1 MDKPLWMW
9 AAFIGIVLVLL
20 VLDLGIF
27 HRKQKEIGVRESL
40 TTSAIYI
47 CIGLFFGLFVWHELG
62 ADSGRE
68 YFTGFLI
75 EKTLSMDNISV
86 ISLIFTHLSI
96 PRKYQHRVLFWGI
109 LGVIVLR
116 GIMIGLGAKLVH
128 DFEWILYVFAAFLMV
143 TGVKM
148 LFSNEKHEMG
158 ESKLLKW
165 ISRHFRVTKEL
176 DGQKFFVSRFDEN
189 TGKYARYMTPL
200 MVALIMIE
208 LTDLLFAVD
217 SVPAIFAITT
227 DSYIVYTSNIFAIL
241 GLRALYFALDAIIHR
256 FHYLKYALSA
266 ILIFIGSKVFVADF
280 FGLAKFP
287 ASVSLS
293 VTVGL
298 LAAGILYSLYKTR
311 HANNA

>member
-1 MDKPLWMW
+1 MW
-9 AAFIGIVLVLL
+9 AAFLGIVLVLL

-47 CIGLFFGLFVWHELG
+47 CIGLLFGLFVWHELG

-68 YFTGFLI
+68 YYTGFLI
-75 EKTLSMDNISV
+75 EKTLSMDNIFV
-86 ISLIFTHLSI
+86 MSLIFTHLSI

-116 GIMIGLGAKLVH
+116 AIMIALGAKLVH
-128 DFEWILYVFAAFLMV
+128 DFAWVMYIFAAFLV
-143 TGVKM
+143 FTGVKM
-148 LFSNEKHEMG
+148 LFASEQHDMG

-176 DGQKFFVSRFDEN
+176 DGQKFFVSKFDEN

-227 DSYIVYTSNIFAIL
+227 DPYIVYTSNVFAIL
-241 GLRALYFALDAIIHR
+241 GLRALYFALAAVIHR

-266 ILIFIGSKVFVADF
+266 ILVFIGSKVFVAD
-280 FGLAKFP
+280 LLDLKKFP

-311 HANNA
+311 GAKAT

>member
-9 AAFIGIVLVLL
+9 AAFLGIVLVLL
-20 VLDLGIF
+20 VLDLGVF

-40 TTSAIYI
+40 TTSLIYI
-47 CIGLFFGLFVWHELG
+47 CIGLLFGLFVWHELG
-62 ADSGRE
+62 AESGRE
-68 YFTGFLI
+68 YYTGFLI
-75 EKTLSMDNISV
+75 EKTLSMDNIFV
-86 ISLIFTHLSI
+86 ISLIFSHLAI

-128 DFEWILYVFAAFLMV
+128 DFEWVMYLFAAFLMF

-148 LFSNEKHEMG
+148 LFASDQHAMG

-165 ISRHFRVTKEL
+165 ISRHFRVTKDLE
-176 DGQKFFVSRFDEN
+176 GQKFLVSRFDEHS
-189 TGKYARYMTPL
+189 GKYARYMTPL

-208 LTDLLFAVD
+208 LTDLIFAVD

-266 ILIFIGSKVFVADF
+266 VLVFIGSKVFIAD
-280 FGLAKFP
+280 LLDMPKFP
-287 ASVSLS
+287 ASISLG
-293 VTVGL
+293 VTLGL
-298 LAAGILYSLYKTR
+298 LAAGVFYSLYKTR
-311 HANNA
+311 GAVRA